1 MKAFLIN
8 LLLTPLGLCCFGGG
22 TPRATAPQAIPEE
35 QDASVIASRS
45 ADMRRRRAAA
55 SQTILTSGR
64 GVTTE
69 ATTAAKQLLG
79 Q

>member
-1 MKAFLIN
+1 MKTFLIN

-22 TPRATAPQAIPEE
+22 TPKSPAPQAIPEE

-55 SQTILTSGR
+55 SQTILTSSR
-64 GVTTE
+64 GVTAAA
-69 ATTAAKQLLG
+69 ATAEKKLLG